1 MTLSI
6 SIHTRLS
13 MPDRW
18 AHNRA
23 MEIAL
28 LVVVGLVG
36 LACAVVLAA
45 LAKHVR
51 ALSAQ
56 IDSLEGQVLRLTE
69 QVQQQESRLEALQKE
84 EAPSGIAPLVS
95 TLAKSDGKSAI
106 PALALLGMRLL
117 AAYLHR
123 RREKAPESSN

>member
-1 MTLSI
+1 
-6 SIHTRLS
+6 
-13 MPDRW
+13 
-18 AHNRA
+18 